1 MSQKDG
7 FASALMAPSAGTRA
21 SAWNRRGHP
30 SDNGEYAMYGLGG
43 LIGGLIGHAHG
54 SPLDLY
60 PNPETRQPPFQPGL
74 PTGGGGGGED
84 FAEKLA
90 SEKTSSAQKDRPE

>member
-1 MSQKDG
+1 
-7 FASALMAPSAGTRA
+7 
-21 SAWNRRGHP
+21 
-30 SDNGEYAMYGLGG
+30 MYGLGG
-43 LIGGLIGHAHG
+43 LIGGLIGGVIGHAHG

-74 PTGGGGGGED
+74 PTGCGGGGED

>member
-1 MSQKDG
+1 
-7 FASALMAPSAGTRA
+7 
-21 SAWNRRGHP
+21 
-30 SDNGEYAMYGLGG
+30 MYGL
-43 LIGGLIGHAHG
+43 GGLIGHAHG